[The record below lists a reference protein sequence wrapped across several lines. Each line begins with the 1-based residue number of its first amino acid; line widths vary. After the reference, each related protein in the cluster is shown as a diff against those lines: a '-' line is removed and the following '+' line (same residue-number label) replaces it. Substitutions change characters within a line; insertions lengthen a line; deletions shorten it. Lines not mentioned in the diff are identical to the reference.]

1 MFNTENRG
9 QVGIGILIV
18 FIAMVLVA
26 AIAAGVLINTAGLL
40 QAQAQTTG
48 EETTAEVSD
57 ISQIDEVVG
66 ADATTKLDASND
78 SDGFDGGLDGFKDD
92 ANETFGQI
100 NATVRL
106 ASGSEAVNLTQATY
120 TLETNGNADVIS
132 GFQNESIINY
142 SVVQGDDIYDDE
154 SQKVHPVLS
163 DQGDRV
169 EVGFNLTASDQ
180 LNELDETTRMTIV
193 VQSPAGGSSY
203 KSVQAPRNIDK
214 GDISIL

>member
-1 MFNTENRG
+1 MFDTENRG
-9 QVGIGILIV
+9 QVGIGTLIV

-57 ISQIDEVVG
+57 IIQIDEVIG
-66 ADATTKLDASND
+66 ADATTKSA
-78 SDGFDGGLDGFKDD
+78 GGLDGFTDD
-92 ANETFGQI
+92 ENKTLGQV

-106 ASGSEAVNLTQATY
+106 ASGSQAVNLTQATY
-120 TLETNGNADVIS
+120 TLETNGNADVIT
-132 GFQNESIINY
+132 GDQKESIVNY
-142 SVVQGDDIYDDE
+142 TVIQPGDSVYSNE
-154 SQKVHPVLS
+154 TEKVHPVLS

-169 EVGFNLTASDQ
+169 EVGFNLTASDT

-203 KSVQAPRNIDK
+203 KSVQAPRNIDE
-214 GDISIL
+214 GDVTVL

>member
-1 MFNTENRG
+1 MFDTENRG
-9 QVGIGILIV
+9 QVGIGTLIV

-57 ISQIDEVVG
+57 IIQIDEVLG
-66 ADATTKLDASND
+66 IDATND
-78 SDGFDGGLDGFKDD
+78 SSEGLVGFQD
-92 ANETFGQI
+92 AENETFGQV

-106 ASGSEAVNLTQATY
+106 ASGSEAVNLSEATY

-132 GFQNESIINY
+132 GIQKDSIINY
-142 SVVQGDDIYDDE
+142 SVVQGEDIYDDE
-154 SQKVHPVLS
+154 DKKVNPILS

-169 EVGFNLTASDQ
+169 EIGFNLTASDQ

-203 KSVQAPRNIDK
+203 KSVQAPRNIDE

>member
-1 MFNTENRG
+1 MFDTENRG
-9 QVGIGILIV
+9 QVGIGTLIV

-57 ISQIDEVVG
+57 IIQIDEVLG
-66 ADATTKLDASND
+66 ADATTTSA
-78 SDGFDGGLDGFKDD
+78 GGLAGFTD
-92 ANETFGQI
+92 AENETFGQV

-132 GFQNESIINY
+132 GDQTESIINY
-142 SVVQGDDIYDDE
+142 SVVQGEDIYDN
-154 SQKVHPVLS
+154 STAKVHPILS

-169 EVGFNLTASDQ
+169 EVGFNLTASDT
-180 LNELDETTRMTIV
+180 LNELDETTRMTLV
-193 VQSPAGGSSY
+193 VQSPAGGTSY

-214 GDISIL
+214 GDITIL

>member
-1 MFNTENRG
+1 MFDTENRG
-9 QVGIGILIV
+9 QVGIGTLIV

-57 ISQIDEVVG
+57 IIQIDEVIG
-66 ADATTKLDASND
+66 ADATTKNNSGLVGFTDAE
-78 SDGFDGGLDGFKDD
+78 
-92 ANETFGQI
+92 NETFGQV

-106 ASGSEAVNLTQATY
+106 ASGSEAVNLSQATW

-142 SVVQGDDIYDDE
+142 SVVQGEDIYDDE
-154 SQKVHPVLS
+154 NKQVHPILN

-180 LNELDETTRMTIV
+180 LNELDENTRMTMVI
-193 VQSPAGGSSY
+193 QSPAGGSSY
-203 KSVQAPRNIDK
+203 KSVQAPRNIDE
-214 GDISIL
+214 GDITIL